1 MRIYNRNSRQH
12 VRYYLRLLRADLT
25 PIDYWTLAMA
35 LTLLCF
41 VILWPAAASAQ
52 YDPCEVCQAEH
63 GVAACPCLPI
73 QEEPEP
79 IGGTIPPVTAI
90 ACIPDG
96 PQPDISGCDDKV
108 FMPLMLVGDVTGE
121 GGSGILP
128 VRGKP

>member
-35 LTLLCF
+35 LTLLFF

-52 YDPCEVCQAEH
+52 TDPCEVCQAEH
-63 GVAACPCLPI
+63 GVAACPCLPVVA
-73 QEEPEP
+73 EPTP
-79 IGGTIPPVTAI
+79 MPVGGTIPPITGI

-96 PQPDISGCDDKV
+96 VQPDISGCDKM
-108 FMPLMLVGDVTGE
+108 F
-121 GGSGILP
+121 LP
-128 VRGKP
+128 TIACRVQP

>member
-1 MRIYNRNSRQH
+1 MRIYNRNNRQH

-25 PIDYWTLAMA
+25 PIDYWTLVMA
-35 LTLLCF
+35 LTLLFF

-63 GVAACPCLPI
+63 GVAACPCLPV
-73 QEEPEP
+73 QAEPTP
-79 IGGTIPPVTAI
+79 LPVPPPPPVGGTIPPVTAI

-108 FMPLMLVGDVTGE
+108 F
-121 GGSGILP
+121 LP
-128 VRGKP
+128 AIACRVQP